1 MKSAPEH
8 AQDWKTKRV
17 WLVPETAAGSP
28 GHLVLRV
35 LPHVSELAVVVV
47 GRAVVFQHVLDDVAP
62 GPAGK
67 YHLAVLIA
75 HVLRQ
80 FKKR

>member
-1 MKSAPEH
+1 M
-8 AQDWKTKRV
+8 
-17 WLVPETAAGSP
+17 
-28 GHLVLRV
+28 
-35 LPHVSELAVVVV
+35 LPHVGERAVVVV
-47 GRAVVFQHVLDDVAP
+47 CRAVVFQHVLDDVAP

-67 YHLAVLIA
+67 HHLTVLVA

>member
-1 MKSAPEH
+1 M
-8 AQDWKTKRV
+8 
-17 WLVPETAAGSP
+17 
-28 GHLVLRV
+28 LRV